1 MTDDELLRYS
11 RHILLNDI
19 GVEGQQCW
27 LASHALVI
35 GAGGLGCAA
44 LLYLASAGVGHITVL
59 DGDTVDATN
68 LQRQI
73 AHATDRVG
81 QAKVQSAA
89 TAMRAL
95 NPGVHIDA
103 IAQRADAALLA
114 TLVPQAQVVLDC
126 SDNFATRQAV
136 NAACV
141 QHRVP
146 LVVGAALQMDGQCLV
161 VDTRAPDPQ
170 AKAPCWACLF
180 APAVVPEEARCA
192 TMGVLAPLVGVVGT
206 WQAML
211 ALQLLLP
218 ARLGDVLTGR
228 LHVWDARDARHA
240 EMLAARRPGCPVCGQ
255 LHHAA

>member
-19 GVEGQQCW
+19 GVEGQQRW
-27 LASHALVI
+27 LQSHALVI

-44 LLYLASAGVGHITVL
+44 LLYLASAGVGRITVL
-59 DGDTVDATN
+59 DADTVDATN

-73 AHATDRVG
+73 AHTTERVG
-81 QAKVQSAA
+81 LPKVESVAM
-89 TAMRAL
+89 AMRAL
-95 NPGVHIDA
+95 NPGVQVDA
-103 IAQRADAALLA
+103 RMQRADAAVLA
-114 TLVPQAQVVLDC
+114 ALVPQAQVVLDC

-161 VDTRAPDPQ
+161 VDTRLSDPSHQ
-170 AKAPCWACLF
+170 APCWACVF
-180 APAVVPEEARCA
+180 PPQTVPEEARCA

-218 ARLGDVLTGR
+218 QALGEPLTGR
-228 LHVWDARDARHA
+228 LHLWDARDARHS
-240 EMLAARRPGCPVCGQ
+240 EMQAARRGDCPVCGAV
-255 LHHAA
+255 HRMA